1 MNSNPKILWADDEID
16 LLKPHILFLGAKGYE
31 VITANS
37 GVDALRISSETPV
50 DLIIL
55 DENMPGISGLE
66 TLSRIKEKMPHIPV
80 IMITKS
86 EEESIMD
93 QAIGSKIADYL
104 IKPVNPNQ
112 ILLSIK
118 KILHSSRLVAQKSLA
133 DYRDE
138 FSLISSLTYSASTLD
153 EWTELYRK
161 LTHWQIELEAPGAPT
176 QIAEIL
182 SSQIDEANVA
192 FAKFVSRN
200 YRLWLE
206 DSETAPLMSHR
217 IMSRKILPEIKA
229 GNKLWLIVIDNF
241 RLDQWITVSAML
253 GDLFSIDS
261 ALYCTL
267 LPTATQYCRNAI
279 FSGML
284 PAEIARLFPELWV
297 CEDSDEGK
305 NLNEEPLVQSFMKR
319 MRLDASTSYTKI
331 NDSDAC
337 SRLIER
343 FNSLKNNALNV
354 VVVNFIDMLSHAR
367 TESKAVRE
375 LAGNDAA
382 YRSITGS
389 WFIHSPLKELFQC
402 IASSG
407 ARVILT
413 TDHGTIRVETPVKI
427 AAERNINPN
436 PRYKTGRNLGV
447 DSSKVLRFDNPAEFG
462 LPSAGMTCE
471 YVFAKGRDFFA
482 YPSNF
487 NHYARHYRDTFQHGG
502 VSMQEMLVPIA
513 TLTPK
518 F

>member
-1 MNSNPKILWADDEID
+1 M
-16 LLKPHILFLGAKGYE
+16 
-31 VITANS
+31 
-37 GVDALRISSETPV
+37 
-50 DLIIL
+50 
-55 DENMPGISGLE
+55 
-66 TLSRIKEKMPHIPV
+66 
-80 IMITKS
+80 
-86 EEESIMD
+86 
-93 QAIGSKIADYL
+93 
-104 IKPVNPNQ
+104 
-112 ILLSIK
+112 
-118 KILHSSRLVAQKSLA
+118 
-133 DYRDE
+133 
-138 FSLISSLTYSASTLD
+138 
-153 EWTELYRK
+153 
-161 LTHWQIELEAPGAPT
+161 
-176 QIAEIL
+176 
-182 SSQIDEANVA
+182 
-192 FAKFVSRN
+192 
-200 YRLWLE
+200 
-206 DSETAPLMSHR
+206 
-217 IMSRKILPEIKA
+217 
-229 GNKLWLIVIDNF
+229 
-241 RLDQWITVSAML
+241 
-253 GDLFSIDS
+253 
-261 ALYCTL
+261 
-267 LPTATQYCRNAI
+267 
-279 FSGML
+279 
-284 PAEIARLFPELWV
+284 
-297 CEDSDEGK
+297 
-305 NLNEEPLVQSFMKR
+305 
-319 MRLDASTSYTKI
+319 
-331 NDSDAC
+331 
-337 SRLIER
+337 
-343 FNSLKNNALNV
+343 
-354 VVVNFIDMLSHAR
+354 VVNFIDMLSHAR